1 MSSAPSLAQTDALY
15 PVWSMYGE
23 RARRRSRNWAAFGML
38 GMAALL
44 CGMLS
49 QYHPR
54 AISVAPSLVRQE
66 VMVMETDE
74 LPHAPE
80 PVQEIKQEE
89 PAPVVKR
96 KPALVPP
103 PVEKKKKALSPPR
116 PAKSMPQPKKTVP
129 VKSRQAVADAASSEG
144 TVQSI
149 PVQRPTGQA
158 VSSAGDA
165 GHAAAG
171 KSVVS
176 KPSGQAVPAAV
187 GNVQLDA
194 ERSKV
199 LARILQAVERYKKY
213 PRAGR
218 LAGAEGRLVLTVK
231 IGADGKVVSCRVTS
245 SSGKSVLDAAGEQLG
260 KKLAGLNVGAKTSMT
275 IVVPVHYRLTDD

>member
-54 AISVAPSLVRQE
+54 AISVDPSLVRQE

-80 PVQEIKQEE
+80 PVQEIRQEE

-129 VKSRQAVADAASSEG
+129 VKSRQAVADAVSSEG
-144 TVQSI
+144 TVRI

-158 VSSAGDA
+158 VSLAGDEY
-165 GHAAAG
+165 AAAG
-171 KSVVS
+171 KSAVS

-231 IGADGKVVSCRVTS
+231 IGADGKVVSCGVTS

-260 KKLAGLNVGAKTSMT
+260 KKLAGLNVEAKTSMT